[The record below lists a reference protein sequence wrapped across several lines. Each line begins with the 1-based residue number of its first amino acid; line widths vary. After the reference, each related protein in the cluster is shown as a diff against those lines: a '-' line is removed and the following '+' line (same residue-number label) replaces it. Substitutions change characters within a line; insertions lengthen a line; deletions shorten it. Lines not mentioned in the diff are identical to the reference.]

1 MFSALKKLVKEDEGY
16 VSEDSSGNAGASVA
30 AYASRAGL
38 KAKIYVPEEVSGPKL
53 NQIRFY
59 GAEVVKVSGGRNSVA
74 EEAQKPAEGKF
85 YVGHILHPMFRDGMR
100 SLAYEIAEQ
109 LGWQIPERIYLP
121 VSAGTLLLGLIKGFK
136 HLVDSDL
143 VAEMPKIIACQTKQV
158 SPLYHRLN
166 NLNYTPPV
174 EVDSVADALVSVDPP
189 LLDLMV
195 NRVRETEGE
204 AVMVEEDEIYSAFT
218 GLAEKGFFVEPSSAV
233 AYAAY
238 KKHLQNNPTLK
249 EDQTVIILTGTG
261 LKTILTC
268 DQ

>member
-1 MFSALKKLVKEDEGY
+1 MLG
-16 VSEDSSGNAGASVA
+16 
-30 AYASRAGL
+30 
-38 KAKIYVPEEVSGPKL
+38 
-53 NQIRFY
+53 
-59 GAEVVKVSGGRNSVA
+59 
-74 EEAQKPAEGKF
+74 
-85 YVGHILHPMFRDGMR
+85 ILHPMFRDGMR

-109 LGWQIPERIYLP
+109 LGWQTPERIYLP

-143 VAEMPKIIACQTKQV
+143 VAGMPKIIACQTKQV

-195 NRVRETEGE
+195 KRVRETEGE

-238 KKHLQNNPTLK
+238 KKQLQNNPTMK
-249 EDQTVIILTGTG
+249 EDKTVIILTGMG
-261 LKTILTC
+261 LKTILTS
-268 DQ
+268 DR